1 MAALD
6 PCASLLLGAEM
17 ELIELRGVGPE
28 QIRTWGGLRWGRS
41 VVLEG
46 VWRRWSDVEVGA
58 LDATGRGLGED

>member
-1 MAALD
+1 VAALD

-28 QIRTWGGLRWGRS
+28 QIGARGGLRWGRS
-41 VVLEG
+41 VVLEVLVGCRGG
-46 VWRRWSDVEVGA
+46 V